1 MCLIIFSP
9 FAFASKEKDEVKKI
23 LPYKYERV
31 RKIKADKK
39 IAYAGE
45 NTAFISL
52 YSPDGLYDNFMRT
65 YYSQN
70 NKLQNMKF
78 ENYPDN
84 GVIRYKQGDK
94 YGIIY
99 VNGNI
104 IHIAKP
110 VFKKVEFP
118 DENSLVSKIL
128 NVSFAPLD
136 KIILYVEYPL
146 NKTKGEYIYKSA
158 QALFNENPFAFKKG
172 YVYMPS
178 AFIDENIEV
187 KNNNLY
193 VTYKNITVDCND
205 YTFSPR
211 KNTPSM
217 MPDISNIGE
226 LYNFINNNTGF
237 ELKGYPLKGILKTG
251 QKLYF
256 FDEDK
261 MQRIKGLYDD
271 YQLNGTNIFIN
282 KLTGLNLSFQSPD
295 KIIAKKTEKW
305 GMIDQE
311 GNVKIP
317 FIYDE
322 IFTQNINVNEK
333 ISENEK
339 LVMKYISQSAEN
351 NIFIARKGK
360 KYGVINENNEI
371 LVPFEYIKYSENNE
385 LDNMKTQVGITMK
398 KDISRENRRE
408 TMHALPWILTS
419 YLLFPLWLIMPYPN
433 LNVNIKY

>member
-31 RKIKADKK
+31 RKIKTDKK
-39 IAYAGE
+39 IAYVGE

-70 NKLQNMKF
+70 NKFQNMKF

-84 GVIRYKQGDK
+84 GIIRYKQGEK

-104 IHIAKP
+104 INIAKP
-110 VFKKVEFP
+110 VFEKVEFP
-118 DENSLVSKIL
+118 DENSLASKIL

-136 KIILYVEYPL
+136 KIILYVKYPL

-193 VTYKNITVDCND
+193 VTYKNITVDNND

-211 KNTPSM
+211 KNTPAM

-237 ELKGYPLKGILKTG
+237 ELKGYPPEGILKTG
-251 QKLYF
+251 QKLYI
-256 FDEDK
+256 FDDDK
-261 MQRIKGLYDD
+261 MQRISGIYDD
-271 YQLNGTNIFIN
+271 FKLNGTNIFIN
-282 KLTGLNLSFQSPD
+282 KLTGLNLSFQSPR
-295 KIIAKKTEKW
+295 KIIAKKTDKW
-305 GMIDQE
+305 GMIDQD

-339 LVMKYISQSAEN
+339 LVMEYISQSAEN

-385 LDNMKTQVGITMK
+385 LDNVKTQVGITMK